1 MKGTWARNRHRVI
14 EDVACGAFAKLG
26 VERGTA
32 DTRSVLIVDH
42 IFRNRDRV
50 SIELTL
56 DEENATN
63 LPQENGKSR
72 EHRLMGENTKGLGN
86 KELLSFRVQSLLAIH
101 L

>member
-56 DEENATN
+56 DE
-63 LPQENGKSR
+63 
-72 EHRLMGENTKGLGN
+72 
-86 KELLSFRVQSLLAIH
+86 
-101 L
+101 